1 MRIGVYNRHWATLG
15 GGERYAA
22 GIAQALGAEHDVD
35 LVSPTPVSRT
45 LLEERLRLDLSA
57 THTHLIPA
65 DLRVFKQA
73 TREYDVLIN
82 CSFMSFDVSGA
93 RRSIYVVL
101 FPGGSGG
108 AVRALA
114 RAADRLV
121 TPYVTRGDYRLEW
134 GPGFHA
140 AEGSLWNRYRWTT
153 GESALRVALPRG
165 ERVRARLMFL
175 GYRPSTCP
183 AAEVT
188 VEMDWRELGRARV
201 ENTGVPVVLDVE
213 LVGRGMGE
221 LMTLLIRSDTFVP
234 GTGEWSDTRELG
246 VALRS
251 VQLGRGP
258 RAWLLARYPLPA
270 RRHALADFLDSYEE
284 IVSISE
290 FTRRWVRQKWG
301 RDSRI
306 VYPPV
311 ARVGGNCAKEPIIL
325 SVGRFFDRRY
335 GHSKKQVEL
344 VEAFRALVAR
354 GLSGWELHLVGA
366 CAHRHEDYLA
376 RVRRAAEGLPVRFH
390 IDAPSE
396 TVVDLYRRASIFWHG
411 AGLGE
416 SERRH
421 PERFEHFG
429 ISTVE
434 AMGAGAVPIVI
445 GRGGQ
450 AEIVQDGIN
459 GFHFR
464 TVGQLARRT
473 EDLIRRPALYLQLSE
488 AARCRAERFSED
500 LFRQQVR
507 ALIGARTGDPPA

>member
-15 GGERYAA
+15 GGERYAG
-22 GIAQALGAEHDVD
+22 GIAQALSAEHQVD
-35 LVSPTPVSRT
+35 LLSPTPVSPAV
-45 LLEERLRLDLSA
+45 LEERLRLDLSA
-57 THTHLIPA
+57 TRTRLLPA
-65 DLRVFKQA
+65 DLGLFKEA
-73 TREYDVLIN
+73 TREYDVLVN

-101 FPGGSGG
+101 FPGGRGG
-108 AVRALA
+108 ALRTLGRGMAG
-114 RAADRLV
+114 LV
-121 TPYVTRGDYRLEW
+121 APHLMRSDYGLQW
-134 GPGFHA
+134 GSGFYA
-140 AEGSLWNRYRWTT
+140 AEGPPWNRFRWTT
-153 GESALRVALPRG
+153 RQATVHVALPRR
-165 ERVRARLMFL
+165 ERVRARLTFL
-175 GYRPSTCP
+175 GYRPATFP

-188 VEMDWRELGRARV
+188 VEMEGRALGHARV
-201 ENTGVPVVLDVE
+201 GNTGVPVALDVD
-213 LVGRGMGE
+213 LVGRGMFE
-221 LMTLLIRSDTFVP
+221 PMTLLIRSDTFVP
-234 GTGEWSDTRELG
+234 GKGAVADTRELG

-251 VQLGRGP
+251 VQLGHGP

-270 RRHALADFLDSYEE
+270 KRHALADFLDSYQE

-290 FTRRWVRQKWG
+290 FTRRWVRRRWG

-311 ARVGGNCAKEPIIL
+311 ARVGGSCAKERIVL

-366 CAHRHEDYLA
+366 CAREHENYLA
-376 RVRRAAEGLPVRFH
+376 RVRRAADGLPVRFH

-411 AGLGE
+411 TGLGE

-434 AMGAGAVPIVI
+434 AMGAGAIPIVV
-445 GRGGQ
+445 GHGGQ
-450 AEIVQDGIN
+450 AEIVQHGIN
-459 GFHFR
+459 GFHVR
-464 TVGQLARRT
+464 TVGQFAKRT
-473 EDLIRRPALYLQLSE
+473 EELARRPALCRELSE
-488 AARCRAERFSED
+488 AARRRAESFSED
-500 LFRQQVR
+500 LFTRRVR
-507 ALIGARTGDPPA
+507 ALIGAGPDRPPA